1 MFGCAYDGL
10 PAVPSPTLRLI
21 GANVSVRARFMLHMA
36 ACRLKV
42 SDADRAMLVMRSPPL
57 T

>member
-42 SDADRAMLVMRSPPL
+42 SDADRAVLVMRSPPL